1 MPVLF
6 ERTHDFLAKFEPE
19 LIINKPLKFYNM
31 QKTIKSGLMIQVFFL
46 MLAGMIAVG
55 FSGCKSQKKL
65 AAEKAAAERLE
76 MIEKAKKNL
85 QMVIDDQGNMSVSD
99 KEDIVSEVKGMN
111 LEDPEVDA
119 LIAEAEKAIA
129 RQRSEEQRIRA
140 EQQRQEQERKDQEMK
155 YQKIEDY
162 FDAIANDRSMQM
174 ADTHINDALRFFA
187 SPDVPVLII
196 IYMEGNMKDYD
207 KPTTIKKYLEYIKD
221 QGKNLNEIYNVV
233 FDKNGKITEI
243 ELIKK

>member
-1 MPVLF
+1 
-6 ERTHDFLAKFEPE
+6 
-19 LIINKPLKFYNM
+19 M
-31 QKTIKSGLMIQVFFL
+31 QKTIKSRLMIRVFFL
-46 MLAGMIAVG
+46 MLAGIITIG

-76 MIEKAKKNL
+76 MIEMAKKDL

-99 KEDIVSEVKGMN
+99 KEDIVSEIKGMN

-140 EQQRQEQERKDQEMK
+140 EQQRREQERKEQEMK

>member
-1 MPVLF
+1 
-6 ERTHDFLAKFEPE
+6 
-19 LIINKPLKFYNM
+19 
-31 QKTIKSGLMIQVFFL
+31 
-46 MLAGMIAVG
+46 
-55 FSGCKSQKKL
+55 
-65 AAEKAAAERLE
+65 
-76 MIEKAKKNL
+76 
-85 QMVIDDQGNMSVSD
+85 
-99 KEDIVSEVKGMN
+99 
-111 LEDPEVDA
+111 VDA

-140 EQQRQEQERKDQEMK
+140 EQQRREQERKEQEMK